1 MTPRRRRM
9 VIVGAIFLG
18 VTAAVTL
25 GLQGMQ
31 DSMLYF
37 RSPTEVL
44 SGEAVDGRDFRLGGM
59 VREGSVERQTGE
71 LEMSFDITDFDNTI
85 TVRYT
90 GITPALF
97 GEGQGVIAIG
107 RMEGNNIF
115 QAREVLAKHDEN
127 YMPVEVA
134 DMLAQQQQSSEEQ
147 TTESSAN

>member
-18 VTAAVTL
+18 VGVAVAL

-31 DSMLYF
+31 ESMLYF

-44 SGEAVDGRDFRLGGM
+44 AGEAMDERAFRLGGM
-59 VREGSVERQTGE
+59 VREGSIERVTGQM
-71 LEMSFDITDFDNTI
+71 EMSFDITDYENTI
-85 TVRYT
+85 TVRYS
-90 GITPALF
+90 GVTPALF

-107 RMEGNNIF
+107 NMEGDNIF
-115 QAREVLAKHDEN
+115 RAREVLAKHDEN

-134 DMLAQQQQSSEEQ
+134 DMLEKQKQPDEPLSG
-147 TTESSAN
+147 SSAN

>member
-18 VTAAVTL
+18 VATAVTL

-31 DSMLYF
+31 ESMLYF

-44 SGEAVDGRDFRLGGM
+44 SGEAADGRDFRLGGM
-59 VREGSVERQTGE
+59 VREGSVERLTGD
-71 LEMSFDITDFDNTI
+71 LEMSFDITDFENSI

-107 RMEGNNIF
+107 RMEGNSVF
-115 QAREVLAKHDEN
+115 RAREVLAKHDEN

-134 DMLAQQQQSSEEQ
+134 DMLAQQQQPEELS
-147 TTESSAN
+147 TESSTN

>member
-9 VIVGAIFLG
+9 VIVGTIFLG
-18 VTAAVTL
+18 VAAAVTL

-44 SGEAVDGRDFRLGGM
+44 SGEAADGRDFRLGGM

-71 LEMSFDITDFDNTI
+71 LEMSFEITDFENSI

-107 RMEGNNIF
+107 SMEGNNLF
-115 QAREVLAKHDEN
+115 RAREVLAKHDEN

-134 DMLAQQQQSSEEQ
+134 DMLAQQRQSAEQ
-147 TTESSAN
+147 ALESSAN